1 MRLATTTMSFEERN
15 FTNQSS
21 GTGRNPSKVVRGV
34 GRTATGRSSKAAPAE
49 QTDSG
54 RGTPQPKDNIVYT
67 LQEKLREAEA
77 KIQALD
83 LLVAPVEQ
91 VRAQLNA
98 EKRKCGEAERLMGR
112 WEVQC
117 SELMEQAAY
126 LEAGEMD
133 AQRKAERAQ
142 METSQ
147 LEYSCTLLGAH
158 AHTATTELEEA
169 KRIEQELAVKRLN
182 LTLAHAEAENA
193 HARAEIHAQDNL
205 LEVQALYR
213 AHNASQLQ
221 VGETRGD
228 LFQIR
233 CEAGASASQL
243 QRLMWEHER
252 LRADHEEQ
260 HAILSDAVAHSSA
273 LASRNEYLEAEL
285 TQARSLVA
293 LESSRGMAVVG
304 ASKNALVALEDFPT
318 TTAPVSSVPAS
329 PSAAA
334 QSTLSDPLW
343 PPRSPYRSPRS
354 RCEYPRSGFRRH
366 LRKLEPCGG
375 NVPTEYER
383 P

>member
-1 MRLATTTMSFEERN
+1 MRRAPTTTSFEERSY
-15 FTNQSS
+15 TNQSS
-21 GTGRNPSKVVRGV
+21 GTTGRDPSKAARGV
-34 GRTATGRSSKAAPAE
+34 ERTATGRSSKAPAE
-49 QTDSG
+49 ETDS
-54 RGTPQPKDNIVYT
+54 RSGTKQPKDDIIYT

-77 KIQALD
+77 KNQALD

-98 EKRKCGEAERLMGR
+98 EKRKCGEAERLMGK
-112 WEVQC
+112 WQVQC
-117 SELMEQAAY
+117 SELMEQAAH
-126 LEAGEMD
+126 LQAGEMD

-142 METSQ
+142 KETSQ
-147 LEYSCTLLGAH
+147 LEYACTLFGAR
-158 AHTATTELEEA
+158 AHTATAELEEA

-205 LEVQALYR
+205 FEVEALHR
-213 AHNASQLQ
+213 ANNASQLQ

-233 CEAGASASQL
+233 CEAGATASQL

-252 LRADHEEQ
+252 LRVEHEEQ
-260 HAILSDAVAHSSA
+260 HALLSDAVAFSSA
-273 LASRNEYLEAEL
+273 LTSRNEYLEAEL

-293 LESSRGMAVVG
+293 LESNRGMDAG
-304 ASKNALVALEDFPT
+304 GTSKNALVALEDLPT
-318 TTAPVSSVPAS
+318 TTALVSSVPAS
-329 PSAAA
+329 PLAAA
-334 QSTLSDPLW
+334 PSTLSDPLW

-354 RCEYPRSGFRRH
+354 RCEYPRSVFRRH

-375 NVPTEYER
+375 NVPTEYEG